1 MKLLVIV
8 NVICN
13 SGLLFH
19 LDCVLSSAIAGLWRL
34 SSFGGRVCATTAYL
48 WLLIDCLTTNRLDL
62 SLQFD
67 DFIWEV
73 PVLDLDL
80 LEWAII
86 EADSVAVLFL
96 PLFSDLL
103 LLDHDLIGTLF
114 VAFVALLGLQELVLK
129 VGHLDVA
136 LIIELIDAAME
147 NDLESV

>member
-1 MKLLVIV
+1 M
-8 NVICN
+8 
-13 SGLLFH
+13 
-19 LDCVLSSAIAGLWRL
+19 
-34 SSFGGRVCATTAYL
+34 
-48 WLLIDCLTTNRLDL
+48 
-62 SLQFD
+62 
-67 DFIWEV
+67 
-73 PVLDLDL
+73 
-80 LEWAII
+80 
-86 EADSVAVLFL
+86 LFL